1 MKWLKW
7 FLPAAFLAGLY
18 LCFFLPYMSLP
29 NINWVL
35 VIIALLVL
43 VVISTVNII
52 YAFRNALRPADK
64 IKNRRS
70 RRSMKIIM
78 ITMKLLTIPF
88 FVINFVFWT
97 CIMAI
102 PFASLIVMLF
112 LPVILLLTFMVLLV
126 TSAYSVS
133 MIILYSRAK
142 MFTTTAT
149 VINIILQFIY
159 VVDVFDAIYLVFKTW
174 KLEKAE
180 KRVQS
185 AESQQFA
192 SA

>member
-7 FLPAAFLAGLY
+7 FLPASFLAGLY
-18 LCFFLPYMSLP
+18 LCFYLTYMSLP

-43 VVISTVNII
+43 VAISAVNII

-64 IKNRRS
+64 IKN

-88 FVINFVFWT
+88 FVINFVFWA

-102 PFASLIVMLF
+102 PFASLIAMLF
-112 LPVILLLTFMVLLV
+112 MPVILLLTFMVLLV

-142 MFTTTAT
+142 MLSPVAT
-149 VINIILQFIY
+149 VVNIILQYIY